1 LVNGKEVA
9 RLEATRLVRERDQVR
24 AALQRMRGRAE

>member
-9 RLEATRLVRERDQVR
+9 RLEAIRLVRERDQAR
-24 AALQRMRGRAE
+24 AALRRMRGRAE